1 MKSFKLLAQTIFN
14 VVKLLAQI
22 FLYVV
27 IVLNLIFLVLITK
40 IATSFVCE
48 QLIYNIL
55 FIGDLF
61 TILDIG
67 EFVNVIVFAILGM
80 GFGLASVL
88 LPKYAQI
95 KTSAVLLIILVPFL
109 FSTSAFV
116 KYNFWIEDFAEQQNI
131 TIEQAETI
139 TNSFLKSRVNLNG
152 FLGFY
157 HYTAQFPIL
166 PTKQKEMMKAE
177 EMEKKVKSEFLG
189 FTKITKLKPEIITG
203 LLACGSWTIRF
214 FYFSLSAFT
223 TVYHFHLG
231 RQEIARW
238 FQPSPPKFPPVP
250 PRFKPRSNKPLTQL
264 PPRRVRDR

>member
-1 MKSFKLLAQTIFN
+1 MKSFKLLAQTFFN

-22 FLYVV
+22 FFYVV
-27 IVLNLIFLVLITK
+27 IVLNLIFIVLLTK

-48 QLIYNIL
+48 ELIYNIL

-95 KTSAVLLIILVPFL
+95 KTSALLLIILLPLL

-116 KYNFWIEDFAEQQNI
+116 KYTFWIEDFAAQQNI
-131 TIEQAETI
+131 TIQQAETI
-139 TNSFLKSRVNLNG
+139 TNSFLKERVNLKG

-157 HYTAQFPIL
+157 HYTSQFPIL
-166 PTKQKEMMKAE
+166 PTRQKEMMIAE
-177 EMEKKVKSEFLG
+177 EMEKKVKSSFLIL
-189 FTKITKLKPEIITG
+189 TKITTLKPEIITF
-203 LLACGSWTIRF
+203 LLTCGSWTIRF

-231 RQEIARW
+231 RQEIAKW
-238 FQPSPPKFPPVP
+238 FPASPPKFPPVP
-250 PRFKPRSNKPLTQL
+250 PRFKPRSNKPLTEL
-264 PPRRVRDR
+264 PPRRIRDH